1 MVNSL
6 YKRFRL
12 RFIISSVYFLKVF
25 VLYQEKHGLYFIKSR
40 TFAKGFVRL
49 DKNQMFSTTAN
60 TKNKVLKQYEV

>member
-12 RFIISSVYFLKVF
+12 RLTISVVYFLNVF

-40 TFAKGFVRL
+40 TFAKRFVRL
-49 DKNQMFSTTAN
+49 NKN
-60 TKNKVLKQYEV
+60 

>member
-12 RFIISSVYFLKVF
+12 RYIILVVYLLNVF

-40 TFAKGFVRL
+40 TFAEKFMRF
-49 DKNQMFSTTAN
+49 KMN
-60 TKNKVLKQYEV
+60 

>member
-12 RFIISSVYFLKVF
+12 RFIISVVYFLKVF

-40 TFAKGFVRL
+40 TFAEKFMRF
-49 DKNQMFSTTAN
+49 KMN
-60 TKNKVLKQYEV
+60 